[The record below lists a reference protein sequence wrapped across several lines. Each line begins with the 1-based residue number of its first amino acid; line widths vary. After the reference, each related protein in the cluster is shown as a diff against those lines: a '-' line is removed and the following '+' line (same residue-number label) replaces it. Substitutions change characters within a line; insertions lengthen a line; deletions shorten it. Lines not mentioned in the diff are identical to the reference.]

1 MAIDI
6 KSLNY
11 NQLTDLIA
19 RAQAR
24 QEELVKEKATKLR
37 EKINAMVQAEGFG
50 LDEVF
55 GRTGGAA
62 GRGKARSKVK
72 PKYRNPADPA
82 QTWSGRGKRPRW
94 FVAAV
99 NAGKKE
105 KDLLIA

>member
-6 KSLNY
+6 KSLNH
-11 NQLTDLIA
+11 NQLADLIS

-24 QEELVKEKATKLR
+24 QEELVNEKATKLR
-37 EKINAMVQAEGFG
+37 EKINAMVKAEGFG
-50 LDEVF
+50 LDEVL
-55 GRTGGAA
+55 GRNV
-62 GRGKARSKVK
+62 RGKVRAKVK

-94 FVAAV
+94 YVAAI

-105 KDLLIA
+105 KDLLIG